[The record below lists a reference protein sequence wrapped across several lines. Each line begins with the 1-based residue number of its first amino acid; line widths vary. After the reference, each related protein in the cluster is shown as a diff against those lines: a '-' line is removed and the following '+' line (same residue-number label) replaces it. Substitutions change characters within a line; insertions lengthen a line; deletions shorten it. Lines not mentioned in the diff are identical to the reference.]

1 MSETTASSADESG
14 RGRAGEVFLV
24 ALKLGLTSFGGP
36 IAHLGYFE
44 RTYIRE
50 RQWLTPDEYGG
61 LVALCQ
67 MVPGPASVGGSQL
80 QLSSSITEGADYDR
94 SRCPDRPAV
103 APMLR
108 MPAIMS
114 HCSAKT
120 ALTQSITLRT
130 HAERRRSR

>member
-1 MSETTASSADESG
+1 M
-14 RGRAGEVFLV
+14 
-24 ALKLGLTSFGGP
+24 
-36 IAHLGYFE
+36 
-44 RTYIRE
+44 
-50 RQWLTPDEYGG
+50 
-61 LVALCQ
+61 
-67 MVPGPASVGGSQL
+67 GGSQP

-120 ALTQSITLRT
+120 AVTQSITLRT
-130 HAERRRSR
+130 QAKRRRSRVDIAQIQPRHLNQTSGSTALNAIIASA